1 MVWMLAETPC
11 GLKNVLDR
19 LQAGQGNLSLPSLFG
34 DEEKMAE
41 LTPFALKD
49 APSLI
54 EAVYPVQKISF
65 EAQQERTSV
74 QSQTLTGLG
83 SYWKGRKPLILV
95 RSIIL
100 GSLLPQT
107 NNREKDL
114 ALFEMLLGFDP
125 LSLSKR
131 AITLGSIKPIDIL
144 SSVSLHNPWD
154 FFSHNLK
161 DDNEYY
167 REVSTLQAP
176 FDSNELGLKIKWRK
190 DIDDNEKIPLFKQYL
205 DGLTTYEDKSLLC
218 KRPEECD
225 QVWLYDHIWGHVN
238 THLSEF
244 SINAYSFDELV
255 RQLGILR
262 FGHKPKV
269 GDVFSGGGSI
279 PFEAA
284 RLGCDAF
291 ASDLN
296 PIACMLTWG
305 TTNIIGAPTEER
317 KKIERAQQKL
327 VDAVEEEIT
336 SLGLEHDSKGN
347 RAKSFLCCL
356 ETKCPE
362 TGWIVPLIPSL
373 VVSKSRNVVARLRA
387 DYTVKR
393 FEVDIIA
400 DVSNE
405 ELKQAEKGTIQD
417 GSLVYELD
425 GKTYRTPIKTLRGD
439 YKDVGGGSKNRLRK
453 WNKNDTKPQPGD
465 IFNERIYA
473 ILWITKDTVN
483 LGRQSTFFAS
493 VTKEDRE
500 REEQLERIVQSN
512 LPAWHELGLIPDME
526 IEAGDETTRLG
537 RERGWSYWHHLY
549 TPRQLLVAGIV
560 KKKIFEQPVDVQ
572 PVLLLS
578 LAKMLDWSS
587 KLCRYGTGAA
597 RESITQTFYN
607 QAFNTNFAYGVR
619 SFVTGKNYLFLTSS
633 SSPTNGKLV
642 IQNQQAADV
651 SVDCDYWITDPPYA
665 DAVNYHEIAEFF
677 IAWLRKNP
685 PCPFDKWT
693 WDSRRALAI
702 KGSGDDFRKG
712 MVNAYKAMA
721 DHMPDNGM
729 QCVMFTHQNASVW
742 SDMIGIFWA
751 SGLQVVGAWYIAT
764 ETNTELKKGGYVQGT
779 VILMLRKRAS
789 GENAGFKQRLLPAV
803 RAEVKSQI
811 ETMMHL
817 NDEIKD
823 KLGEPVFNDSDL
835 QMAGYAA
842 ALKVL
847 TSYTHIGGEDVTSF
861 ALRPR
866 TKGEVTVVDEI
877 VQQAAEAANSLLV
890 PDGLS
895 ANAWQKMNGIQRF
908 YLRMMD
914 IETTGAS
921 KLDNYQNFAKAFR
934 VEDYSRVM
942 GNMAASKAQL
952 KRIPE
957 FTSRDLTDS
966 TELGASWLGHLI
978 IGLQQILNEK
988 DPQIVIGQ
996 LQLDLPDFMEVRPV
1010 LIDILIFIENK
1021 APEKATR
1028 DAAEV
1033 LGARLKNMRA
1043 LGQ

>member
-1 MVWMLAETPC
+1 VVWILAETPC
-11 GLKNVLDR
+11 GLKNVIDR

-41 LTPFALKD
+41 LAPFALKD
-49 APSLI
+49 TPSLI

-114 ALFEMLLGFDP
+114 ELFEMLLGFDP
-125 LSLSKR
+125 QSLAKR
-131 AITLGSIKPIDIL
+131 AITLGSIKPIDII
-144 SSVSLHNPWD
+144 SSIDLHNPWG

-161 DDNEYY
+161 GDNEYF
-167 REVSTLQAP
+167 REVSALQAP
-176 FDSNELGLKIKWRK
+176 FNSNELGLKVRWRK
-190 DIDDNEKIPLFKQYL
+190 DIDDNEKIPLFKKYL
-205 DGLTTYEDKSLLC
+205 DGLTTYEEKSLLC

-317 KKIERAQQKL
+317 KKIENAQQKL
-327 VDAVEEEIT
+327 VDAVEEEIA

-347 RAKSFLCCL
+347 RAKAYLCCL

-362 TGWIVPLIPSL
+362 TGWVVPLIPSL
-373 VVSKSRNVVARLRA
+373 VVSKSRNVIAKLRPNY
-387 DYTVKR
+387 DSKT
-393 FEVDIIA
+393 FSIDIVS
-400 DVSNE
+400 DVTPE
-405 ELKQAEKGTIQD
+405 ILKNAEKGTIQD
-417 GSLVYELD
+417 GCMVYELE
-425 GKTYRTPIKTLRGD
+425 GHTYRTPIKTIRGD
-439 YKDVGGGSKNRLRK
+439 YRDTDKTTKNRLRK
-453 WNKNDTKPQPGD
+453 WSKSDFMPSHGD
-465 IFNERIYA
+465 VFQERIYA
-473 ILWITKDTVN
+473 IQWITKNTLA
-483 LGRQSTFFAS
+483 LGRQETYFSS
-493 VTKEDRE
+493 VSDEDIARE
-500 REEQLERIVQSN
+500 RKIESIVEENIGEWQAQGI
-512 LPAWHELGLIPDME
+512 IPDLE
-526 IEAGDETTRLG
+526 IEAGYNTDQPK
-537 RERGWSYWHHLY
+537 RERGWQYWHHLFS
-549 TPRQLLVAGIV
+549 PRQLLIASIV
-560 KKKIFEQPVDVQ
+560 KKKILEQPMELQ
-572 PVLLLS
+572 APLYLS

-607 QAFNTNFAYGVR
+607 QAYNTNYSYGVR
-619 SFVTGKNYLFLTSS
+619 SFVTGKNYLFLTS
-633 SSPTNGKLV
+633 
-642 IQNQQAADV
+642 AAMVVKGHMDV
-651 SVDCDYWITDPPYA
+651 ENNEAACIDRCCDLWITDPPYA
-665 DAVNYHEIAEFF
+665 DAVNYDEMSEFF
-677 IAWLRKNP
+677 IGWLRRNP
-685 PCPFDKWT
+685 PQPFNEWT

-702 KGSGDDFRKG
+702 KGSGDGFRKG
-712 MVNAYKAMA
+712 MVSAYKTMA
-721 DHMPDNGM
+721 DRMTDGGM
-729 QCVMFTHQNASVW
+729 QCVMFTHQDISVW

-764 ETNTELKKGGYVQGT
+764 ETSTELKKGGYVQGT

-866 TKGEVTVVDEI
+866 TKGEMTVVDEI

-934 VEDYSRVM
+934 VEDYSRIM
-942 GNMAASKAQL
+942 GNMAANKAQL

-978 IGLQQILNEK
+978 IGLQQILDEK
-988 DPQIVIGQ
+988 DPKIIIGQ

-1021 APEKATR
+1021 APDKATR

>member
-1 MVWMLAETPC
+1 
-11 GLKNVLDR
+11 
-19 LQAGQGNLSLPSLFG
+19 
-34 DEEKMAE
+34 MAK
-41 LTPFALKD
+41 LIPLALKD

-100 GSLLPQT
+100 GFLLPQT
-107 NNREKDL
+107 NNKEKDL
-114 ALFEMLLGFDP
+114 EILEMLLGFDP
-125 LSLSKR
+125 LSLAKR
-131 AITLGSIKPIDIL
+131 AIILGSIKPTDII
-144 SSVSLHNPWD
+144 SAISLHNPWD
-154 FFSHNLK
+154 FFSHNIK
-161 DDNEYY
+161 ADNEHFS
-167 REVSTLQAP
+167 EISTLLAP
-176 FDSNELGLKIKWRK
+176 FNSNELNLKIRWRK
-190 DIDDNEKIPLFKQYL
+190 GVDNNEKIPLFKKYL
-205 DGLTTYEDKSLLC
+205 DQLETYEEKSLLC

-225 QVWLYDHIWGHVN
+225 QAWLCNHIWERVN
-238 THLSEF
+238 SHLSPF
-244 SINAYSFDELV
+244 SINANSINALV
-255 RQLGILR
+255 EQLGILR

-284 RLGCDAF
+284 RVGCDSF

-305 TTNIIGAPTEER
+305 TANIIGALPKER
-317 KKIERAQQKL
+317 KKIDNAQQKL
-327 VDAVEEEIT
+327 VDAVEEEIE
-336 SLGLEHDSKGN
+336 SLGIENDNEGN
-347 RAKSFLCCL
+347 RAKAFLCCL

-362 TGWIVPLIPSL
+362 TGWLVPLIPSL
-373 VVSKSRNVVARLRA
+373 VVSKSRNVIAKLRP
-387 DYTVKR
+387 DYSSKR
-393 FEVDIIA
+393 FEVDIIS
-400 DVSNE
+400 DVTPK
-405 ELKQAEKGTIQD
+405 ELKNAENGTIQD
-417 GSLVYELD
+417 GCLAYDLE

-439 YKDVGGGSKNRLRK
+439 FRHNDGSTKNRLRS
-453 WNKNDTKPQPGD
+453 WEKNNIKPIPTD
-465 IFNERIYA
+465 VFLERIYA
-473 ILWITKDTVN
+473 IQWITNDTID
-483 LGRQSTFFAS
+483 LGKQETYFSS
-493 VTKEDRE
+493 VTSDDLE
-500 REEQLERIVQSN
+500 RELKVEAIVCEN
-512 LPAWHELGLIPDME
+512 LADWQQQGFIPDME
-526 IEAGDETTRLG
+526 IEPGAKTDEPIRT
-537 RERGWSYWHHLY
+537 RGWTHWHHMFS
-549 TPRQLLVAGIV
+549 PRQLLVAAIV
-560 KKKIFEQPVDVQ
+560 KKKILEQADDVQ
-572 PVLLLS
+572 PALNLS
-578 LAKMLDWSS
+578 LAKMIDWSS

-597 RESITQTFYN
+597 RESIAQTFYN
-607 QAFNTNFAYGVR
+607 QAYNTNYSYGVR

-633 SSPTNGKLV
+633 SSVTNGQLQ
-642 IQNQQAADV
+642 IQNQQAADLGTN
-651 SVDCDYWITDPPYA
+651 CDYWITDPPYA
-665 DAVNYHEIAEFF
+665 DAVNYHEIAEYF
-677 IAWLRKNP
+677 IAWLRKSP
-685 PCPFDKWT
+685 PKPFDEWT

-712 MVNAYKAMA
+712 MVSAYKAMA

-729 QCVMFTHQNASVW
+729 QCVMFTHQDTSVW

-764 ETNTELKKGGYVQGT
+764 ETSTELKKGGYVQGT
-779 VILMLRKRAS
+779 VILMLRKRPA

-803 RAEVKSQI
+803 RAEVKCQI

-817 NDEIKD
+817 NDEVKD

-890 PDGLS
+890 PEGLS
-895 ANAWQKMNGIQRF
+895 VDTWQRINGIQRF

-934 VEDYSRVM
+934 VEDYNRVM
-942 GNMAASKAQL
+942 GNMTANKAQL
-952 KRIPE
+952 KRVPE
-957 FTSRDLTDS
+957 FASRDLTDS
-966 TELGASWLGHLI
+966 TEIGSTWLGYLI
-978 IGLQQILNEK
+978 IGLQQILSEK
-988 DPQIVIGQ
+988 EPQSVISQ
-996 LQLDLPDFMEVRPV
+996 LQADLPDFMETRPI
-1010 LIDILIFIENK
+1010 LIDILTFMEKK

>member
-1 MVWMLAETPC
+1 M
-11 GLKNVLDR
+11 
-19 LQAGQGNLSLPSLFG
+19 
-34 DEEKMAE
+34 EK

-54 EAVYPVQKISF
+54 EAVYPVQKVSF

-107 NNREKDL
+107 DNKEKDL
-114 ALFEMLLGFDP
+114 ELFEMLLGFDQ
-125 LSLSKR
+125 LSLAKR
-131 AITLGSIKPIDIL
+131 AIALGSIKPIDII
-144 SSVSLHNPWD
+144 SAISIHNPWD
-154 FFSHNLK
+154 YFSHNLK
-161 DDNEYY
+161 NDDERFQKIN
-167 REVSTLQAP
+167 SLHSP
-176 FDSNELGLKIKWRK
+176 LNINELGLRIRWRR
-190 DIDDNEKIPLFKQYL
+190 DISDNEKIPLFKMYL
-205 DGLTTYEDKSLLC
+205 DKVKTYEEKSLLC
-218 KRPEECD
+218 RRPEECD
-225 QVWLYDHIWGHVN
+225 QAWLHSHVWPHVN
-238 THLSEF
+238 SHLSSF
-244 SINAYSFDELV
+244 SINANSINTLV
-255 RQLGILR
+255 EQLGILR

-284 RLGCDAF
+284 RVGCDAF

-305 TTNIIGAPTEER
+305 TANIIGASLKER
-317 KKIERAQQKL
+317 EKIENAQRKL
-327 VDAVEEEIT
+327 VEAVDEEIKR
-336 SLGLEHDSKGN
+336 LGVEHDNDGN
-347 RAKSFLCCL
+347 RAKAFLCCL
-356 ETKCPE
+356 EAKCPE
-362 TGWIVPLIPSL
+362 TGWLVPLIPSL
-373 VVSKSRNVVARLRA
+373 VVSKSRNVIAKLRPVYA
-387 DYTVKR
+387 SKR
-393 FEVDIIA
+393 FEVDIIS
-400 DVSNE
+400 DVSSD
-405 ELKQAEKGTIQD
+405 ELKKAEKGTVQE
-417 GSLVYELD
+417 GNLVYELE
-425 GKTYRTPIKTLRGD
+425 GKTFRTPIKTLRGD
-439 YKDVGGGSKNRLRK
+439 FRNQDGLIKNRLRTWEK
-453 WNKNDTKPQPGD
+453 EDFKPKSDD
-465 IFNERIYA
+465 IFQERVYA
-473 ILWITKDTVN
+473 IQWISKKSLD
-483 LGRQSTFFAS
+483 LGRQETFFSA
-493 VTKEDRE
+493 VTEDDLRRE
-500 REEQLERIVQSN
+500 LKVETIVCEN
-512 LPAWHELGLIPDME
+512 LSEWQKKGFVPDME
-526 IEAGDETTRLG
+526 IEAGAKTDEPIRT
-537 RERGWSYWHHLY
+537 RGWKYWHHMFS
-549 TPRQLLVAGIV
+549 PRQLLVAALV
-560 KKKIFEQPVDVQ
+560 KEKILEQSIDVQ
-572 PVLLLS
+572 PALNLS
-578 LAKMLDWSS
+578 LAKMIDWSS

-607 QAFNTNFAYGVR
+607 QAYNTNYSYGVR

-633 SSPTNGKLV
+633 SSTTNGQLQ
-642 IQNQQAADV
+642 ILNQQAADV
-651 SVDCDYWITDPPYA
+651 VTNCDYWITDPPYA

-685 PCPFDKWT
+685 PKPFDEWA

-712 MVNAYKAMA
+712 MVRAYKTMA
-721 DHMPDNGM
+721 EHMPDNGM
-729 QCVMFTHQNASVW
+729 QCVMFTHQDTGVW

-764 ETNTELKKGGYVQGT
+764 ETSTELKKGGYVQGT
-779 VILMLRKRAS
+779 VILMLRKRLA

-803 RAEVKSQI
+803 RAEVKLQI
-811 ETMMHL
+811 ENMLHL
-817 NDEIKD
+817 NDEVKD

-866 TKGEVTVVDEI
+866 MRGEVTVVDEI

-890 PDGLS
+890 PEGLS
-895 ANAWQKMNGIQRF
+895 TDTWQKINGIQRF

-914 IETTGAS
+914 IETTGIS

-942 GNMAASKAQL
+942 GNITASKAKL

-957 FTSRDLTDS
+957 FASRDLTDS

-978 IGLQQILNEK
+978 IALQQILDEK
-988 DPQIVIGQ
+988 DPQITITQ
-996 LQLDLPDFMEVRPV
+996 LQTDLPDFIEVRPI
-1010 LIDILIFIENK
+1010 LLDILTFIENK

-1028 DAAEV
+1028 EAAEV